1 MPWPLIRDELKGF
14 EAQGLKEVFFERY
27 FDKED
32 PPVLR
37 FRAEY
42 TRL

>member
-14 EAQGLKEVFFERY
+14 EAQGLKEVLLERY